1 MIARIWAGEVQ
12 PSPRA
17 RRKFSTSGLSAIYR
31 PIYRPNLSN
40 QTCRIKPLSAIY
52 RPCRLISANAR
63 PASRLCPRDW
73 PFFANSPSLTK
84 FWALA
89 PTERRRVWGMPIDP
103 LAAIADFDPDFI
115 NDGELGAR

>member
-17 RRKFSTSGLSAIYR
+17 RRRFSTSG
-31 PIYRPNLSN
+31 
-40 QTCRIKPLSAIY
+40 LSAIY

-63 PASRLCPRDW
+63 PASRLCPRVW

-89 PTERRRVWGMPIDP
+89 PTERQRVWGMPIDP